1 MGIIQYNKALTR
13 GKDEI
18 IAFLSDGSR
27 DMSKIRSTL
36 TNEDGLYNY
45 FEDTD
50 LYKNGDQ
57 TEWNR
62 YVQEINTALD
72 IAPKIIDR
80 YGKER
85 AIELMAITDIRHWR
99 RYLDES
105 IGVKTPTSASENHK
119 GLATLRDYVRHHYAD
134 ALQGGKKVLITTG
147 VAGSIYAYNHGGEIR
162 FENENAQPITS
173 DEQLSHVDT
182 MSHSSSNEE
191 DRDTTIA
198 TSNES
203 DTI

>member
-1 MGIIQYNKALTR
+1 MGITQYDKALIR

-18 IAFLSDGSR
+18 IAYITDGESDISTIRTRLLS
-27 DMSKIRSTL
+27 
-36 TNEDGLYNY
+36 EDGDYNY
-45 FEDTD
+45 FEYTD
-50 LYKNGDQ
+50 LYKNGDK

-72 IAPKIIDR
+72 IAPKIIAR

-99 RYLDES
+99 RYIDES
-105 IGVKTPTSASENHK
+105 IGVKTPTSSPENHK
-119 GLATLRDYVRHHYAD
+119 GLAALRDYVRHHYVD